1 MTAEPG
7 FEHNPRHLDP
17 EMGEAMAKAAEF
29 IGLEHNPLRVILY
42 RLDHTDKQIESIR
55 IHVDGMGDKLN
66 DHIAKSDEIKEAID
80 DLVVIWRGSRV
91 MGRIIMW
98 FVGTTASA
106 AALWA
111 AIKKWPI

>member
-1 MTAEPG
+1 MTETTS
-7 FEHNPRHLDP
+7 FEHRPRHLDQ
-17 EMGEAMAKAAEF
+17 EVGEAVAKAAEF
-29 IGLEHNPLRVILY
+29 MGLENNPLMLILY
-42 RLDHTDKQIESIR
+42 RLDHTDKQLESIR
-55 IHVDGMGDKLN
+55 IHVDGMGDRLSE
-66 DHIAKSDEIKEAID
+66 HIAKSDEIKEAID

-111 AIKKWPI
+111 AIKKWPN